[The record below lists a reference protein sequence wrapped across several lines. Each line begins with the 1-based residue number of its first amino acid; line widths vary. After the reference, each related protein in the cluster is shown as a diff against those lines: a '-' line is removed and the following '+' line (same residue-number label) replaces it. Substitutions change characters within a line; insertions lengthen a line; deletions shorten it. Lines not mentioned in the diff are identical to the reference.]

1 MQSWLGKRVLSYAM
15 GRLRRGNVRPLLLLY
30 HQNVRFS
37 FPGRNSWSGVL
48 HGKRNVEQWLRR
60 LADVGLQNVP
70 DEVVVQG
77 MPWNTTVCVRGHDYL
92 DTAEEGCVYEN
103 RYVIWGHMAWGRLR
117 SYEVYEDT
125 HEPESLDAYIRRH
138 RPDLIVT

>member
-1 MQSWLGKRVLSYAM
+1 MRSAQ
-15 GRLRRGNVRPLLLLY
+15 
-30 HQNVRFS
+30 
-37 FPGRNSWSGVL
+37 
-48 HGKRNVEQWLRR
+48 
-60 LADVGLQNVP
+60 LQNVP

-92 DTAEEGCVYEN
+92 DTAEEDRGYES
-103 RYVIWGHMAWGRLR
+103 RYVIWGRMAWGRLR